1 MTVLDSGIVRSASLY
16 HGSDGADTV
25 KHDRVITGSGVT
37 TAGGHGCQVSIA
49 ARILSR
55 SGLFVS
61 PINFAIT
68 IGALVD

>member
-1 MTVLDSGIVRSASLY
+1 MTVPDSVRNASLY

-37 TAGGHGCQVSIA
+37 TAGGRGCQVSIA